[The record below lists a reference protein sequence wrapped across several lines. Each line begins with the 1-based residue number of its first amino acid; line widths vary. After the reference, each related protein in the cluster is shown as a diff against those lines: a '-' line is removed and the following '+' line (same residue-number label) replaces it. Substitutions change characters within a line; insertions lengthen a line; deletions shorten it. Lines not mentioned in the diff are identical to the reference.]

1 MVKFCWRGT
10 ANQIND
16 SDWDYNRRFT
26 DLFPVDQWAKVYG
39 VNNVV
44 DIVVM
49 SYTGTF
55 YSISPKLFAEKMNQ
69 YAGDNAVNDTFY
81 VPPNAGAAA
90 TGYRANGKEDKK
102 NAPLGGRDQKGEE
115 ILRYIDQSEWAGWNG
130 DDNNTARAFL
140 KDTGEFNDTANK
152 WSAIFEDYMYQT
164 KQSKPRDPITPAESS
179 DNWWRYNRLSRLIN
193 FINAFS
199 AATSRGYKF
208 FNPDLRSRIN
218 YVKKTFD
225 IETHM
230 LVMYLDAK
238 TVSLSW
244 GCFNKDRDSKVDKT
258 VLAKIFQ
265 SSSLSDRDGMLRMG
279 TDHCSNTMPDYSVLK
294 EGAYGMGTDIYSPNT
309 RFKAIL
315 QPDGNLVVYDIT
327 SDNPVLKQN
336 AVWATGTYL
345 RQYSVRFLNKDVQL
359 ALVKPILV
367 VQGDGNITMT
377 DRNGLPAWTTST
389 GGSGVKLG
397 LDNDGVLFAFADNDP
412 TKTIWTSNGGNHKT
426 ADWLSIFG
434 ALNSD
439 SCSPKDPR
447 NPLSDFDI
455 SQKRL
460 AWCKQGN
467 NLIENSDFCG
477 YLTKSGDLGTMDN
490 SSKDVKRAVD
500 DFVKNILC
508 SPDGM
513 KDANDAKR
521 KFCSC
526 FVPYSDTEKT
536 LIANGIPMNCTQR
549 CIQDGYHSLEQP
561 TSCDAKI
568 CIMSQDVKN
577 LMDSKF
583 IEQTC
588 NISNGP
594 GPSTTTPTTTPSTP
608 DKPVAPAVS
617 QNKNTQDIPL
627 TPATA
632 SSTSAGST
640 TPAQTSTSVSS
651 NSDGSTTPPQTS
663 TTTTTT
669 PTTATPSSSTPAPP
683 SQAPTTAPTSTWSE
697 WASANQTAV
706 LGFIGI
712 IVIVIIIFAARRR
725 GGNAYPQQYAPQ
737 YAPPPPQYGV
747 PPPQYGPPQQA
758 PPQYAPQPQYGPP
771 PQPAMMQ

>member
-10 ANQIND
+10 TNQIND

-44 DIVVM
+44 DIVAM

-81 VPPNAGAAA
+81 VPPNAGSS
-90 TGYRANGKEDKK
+90 TKDYRANGKEDKK
-102 NAPLGGRDQKGEE
+102 NSPLGGPSQKGEE
-115 ILRYIDQSEWAGWNG
+115 MLRYVDQTEWAGWNG

-164 KQSKPRDPITPAESS
+164 KQSRPRDPITPAEAS

-199 AATSRGYKF
+199 AATARGYKF

-218 YVKKTFD
+218 YVKKSFD

-265 SSSLSDRDGMLRMG
+265 GSSLSDRDGMLRMG
-279 TDHCSNTMPDYSVLK
+279 TDLCSNPMPDYSVLK

-345 RQYSVRFLNKDVQL
+345 KQYSVGFLNKDVQL
-359 ALVKPILV
+359 GLVKPTLV

-412 TKTIWTSNGGNHKT
+412 TKTIWTSNGGSHKT

-467 NLIENSDFCG
+467 NLIENKDFCG

-490 SSKDVKRAVD
+490 SSKDIKRAVD
-500 DFVKNILC
+500 TFVKDVLLLFRSIL
-508 SPDGM
+508 
-513 KDANDAKR
+513 
-521 KFCSC
+521 
-526 FVPYSDTEKT
+526 
-536 LIANGIPMNCTQR
+536 
-549 CIQDGYHSLEQP
+549 
-561 TSCDAKI
+561 
-568 CIMSQDVKN
+568 
-577 LMDSKF
+577 
-583 IEQTC
+583 
-588 NISNGP
+588 
-594 GPSTTTPTTTPSTP
+594 
-608 DKPVAPAVS
+608 
-617 QNKNTQDIPL
+617 
-627 TPATA
+627 
-632 SSTSAGST
+632 
-640 TPAQTSTSVSS
+640 
-651 NSDGSTTPPQTS
+651 
-663 TTTTTT
+663 
-669 PTTATPSSSTPAPP
+669 
-683 SQAPTTAPTSTWSE
+683 
-697 WASANQTAV
+697 
-706 LGFIGI
+706 
-712 IVIVIIIFAARRR
+712 
-725 GGNAYPQQYAPQ
+725 
-737 YAPPPPQYGV
+737 
-747 PPPQYGPPQQA
+747 
-758 PPQYAPQPQYGPP
+758 
-771 PQPAMMQ
+771 